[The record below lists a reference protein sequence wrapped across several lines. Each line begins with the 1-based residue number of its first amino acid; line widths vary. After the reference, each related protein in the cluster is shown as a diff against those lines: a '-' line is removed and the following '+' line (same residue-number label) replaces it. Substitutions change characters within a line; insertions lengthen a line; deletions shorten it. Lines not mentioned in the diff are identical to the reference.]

1 MILIQKSRI
10 NTTTSLAITIN
21 CAKMIVQAI
30 VSTAIALALRS
41 TVEAFSPRSAVAA
54 RGGGKDAQARWVG
67 EEVLVTPPTV
77 LTMQLLGTRIKSEEG
92 SARESEVSRR
102 NWLQSTSGGLSLLLL
117 LQNGQAEPARAATPP
132 DRVPLEELL
141 YRILRVREATQQE
154 TRLIK
159 TGKFKDVQRANV
171 KLAVKFMIENYRL
184 ADAFVQA
191 STYLEGGTARRV
203 EAGQV
208 GQGAVQSLYT
218 ILEYF
223 DASDVQNIKVRFARG
238 MNVRKLS
245 LLWMWSLV
253 GRFSRRPISSRCWLL
268 MSLTGRERRHH
279 VREGRAGPQRPGR
292 GAGQH

>member
-1 MILIQKSRI
+1 MILIQKSRTD
-10 NTTTSLAITIN
+10 TTASLPITTIN

-30 VSTAIALALRS
+30 VSTAIALALS
-41 TVEAFSPRSAVAA
+41 TVEAFSLRSAVAA
-54 RGGGKDAQARWVG
+54 RAGGKVAQARWVG
-67 EEVLVTPPTV
+67 EEEEVRVTPPPAMT
-77 LTMQLLGTRIKSEEG
+77 TQLFGTRIKSEEG
-92 SARESEVSRR
+92 SARGSEVSRR
-102 NWLQSTSGGLSLLLL
+102 SWLQSTSSSAVGALSLLLL
-117 LQNGQAEPARAATPP
+117 QNEPARAAAPP

-238 MNVRKLS
+238 MN
-245 LLWMWSLV
+245 
-253 GRFSRRPISSRCWLL
+253 
-268 MSLTGRERRHH
+268 
-279 VREGRAGPQRPGR
+279 A
-292 GAGQH
+292 

>member
-1 MILIQKSRI
+1 MILIQNLRT
-10 NTTTSLAITIN
+10 NTTTLTSLLAITIN

-41 TVEAFSPRSAVAA
+41 RAEAFSLRSAAAA
-54 RGGGKDAQARWVG
+54 RAGGKVAQARWVG
-67 EEVLVTPPTV
+67 EEEVRVTPPPAMT
-77 LTMQLLGTRIKSEEG
+77 TQLFGTRIKSEEG
-92 SARESEVSRR
+92 SARGSEVSRR
-102 NWLQSTSGGLSLLLL
+102 SWLQSTSSSAVGALSLLLL
-117 LQNGQAEPARAATPP
+117 QNEPARAAAPP

-238 MNVRKLS
+238 MN
-245 LLWMWSLV
+245 
-253 GRFSRRPISSRCWLL
+253 
-268 MSLTGRERRHH
+268 
-279 VREGRAGPQRPGR
+279 A
-292 GAGQH
+292 